1 MVLASFLL
9 AFLSLHSSEH
19 LGEPLRYEDVLHVL
33 PDGSPDRSVPSNRWV
48 EVRDSQRLAGSFT
61 NGLNSGSPFA
71 WRAYGKDQ
79 VMTSAIGTLP
89 RGADPFTLPDPGV
102 RPLWSELKTFL
113 YITRRPLPAMT
124 TKNVY
129 QVVSERTEVEFRRSG
144 TQEASRWRTTWHTLG
159 FREEFIP
166 LSSES
171 KPDWPT
177 GRSESS
183 GR

>member
-1 MVLASFLL
+1 MILA
-9 AFLSLHSSEH
+9 AFLPVLVSLQPSEH
-19 LGEPLRYEDVLHVL
+19 LGEPFRYEDVLHVL
-33 PDGSPDRSVPSNRWV
+33 PDGSPDRSVPTNRWV

-61 NGLNSGSPFA
+61 NGLNSRSPFA
-71 WRAYGKDQ
+71 WRAYGKDP
-79 VMTSAIGTLP
+79 VMTSASGTLP
-89 RGADPFTLPDPGV
+89 RGAEPFTLPDPGV

-113 YITRRPLPAMT
+113 YLTRSPLPAMT

-166 LSSES
+166 INAWIR
-171 KPDWPT
+171 PDRLT